1 MIIEFVK
8 LFVYFIIKI
17 QRQFQCFEYWTK
29 RVNVWM
35 IIVFALFIT
44 EHLALTTFII
54 ILKYY
59 RNFLILWYFLVSYF
73 GHYSFLIYNLVVK
86 IMLNLRDYFSIYTKM
101 SWIFFISSIYYV
113 LPWYKVKLLKNS
125 SSTLLKSFSVCNNHN
140 ILL

>member
-17 QRQFQCFEYWTK
+17 QWQFHCFEHWAK

-59 RNFLILWYFLVSYF
+59 RNFLILWSFLVSYF
-73 GHYSFLIYNLVVK
+73 GQYSFLIYNLVVK
-86 IMLNLRDYFSIYTKM
+86 IILNLRDYFIIYTKM

-125 SSTLLKSFSVCNNHN
+125 SSTLLKSLSVCNNHN